1 MFMSLRAST
10 RANTLKNSWV
20 FTQTYKPT
28 LNNTSITCKH
38 RLLESRGFFLFRKYS
53 EATLHRMQNK
63 AKIFI
68 SRKSCETHTINNSL

>member
-38 RLLESRGFFLFRKYS
+38 RLLESRGFF
-53 EATLHRMQNK
+53 
-63 AKIFI
+63 AKGNILKQLCIECRIKQRF
-68 SRKSCETHTINNSL
+68 S